1 MLPKTLA
8 PDSRYTVR
16 NIGANNFSQYN
27 VHSPIKL
34 LMLYPKFFNGST
46 FQSLQIPA
54 QNPAEVWW
62 PRGGQII
69 TRNPKNQTRTPED
82 TLVSRTPVTMAFFS
96 IPETLRE
103 LESPRG
109 HLGNKNPKSL
119 LDLKIL
125 WPLENRQLKNTKAE
139 RETLKK
145 KLICQRKKSETC
157 T

>member
-1 MLPKTLA
+1 
-8 PDSRYTVR
+8 
-16 NIGANNFSQYN
+16 
-27 VHSPIKL
+27 
-34 LMLYPKFFNGST
+34 
-46 FQSLQIPA
+46 
-54 QNPAEVWW
+54 
-62 PRGGQII
+62 
-69 TRNPKNQTRTPED
+69 
-82 TLVSRTPVTMAFFS
+82 MAFFS

-145 KLICQRKKSETC
+145 NSFVKEKNQKLAPKLLKLSHSQMTRDKYKNNIKNNQGNMVTLEPSYPTIAYSNTAEVQANFF
-157 T
+157 